1 MLVKNKNFFV
11 VIGLV
16 ITAILFLLYFLFYKK
31 EVDDSRIRYELYSLE
46 NVGWKS
52 KKYSQKVD
60 DISFTAI
67 EVPIQ
72 YYILKNQGK
81 QDLFKIDSIYQENK
95 NERVYEFL
103 FEQDAKKDLLDK
115 DFTNLGYK
123 DAISYL
129 SFKIE
134 NDFYLV
140 TESNDTI
147 PTSGVLYERNF
158 KVAPYQKVMVFF
170 SGIAPKEKVQLV
182 YKDILFRKGVLKFKL
197 KEPLKKIAQ

>member
-1 MLVKNKNFFV
+1 MLVKNKKFLG
-11 VIGLV
+11 VIVLV
-16 ITAILFLLYFLFYKK
+16 IIAILFLLYFLFYKK

-52 KKYSQKVD
+52 KKYGQKVD

-81 QDLFKIDSIYQENK
+81 QDLFKVDSIYQEHK
-95 NERVYEFL
+95 EERVYEFL
-103 FEQDAKKDLLDK
+103 FEQDERKDLLEK
-115 DFTNLGYK
+115 EFTNLDYK
-123 DAISYL
+123 DATSYM
-129 SFKIE
+129 SFNIE
-134 NDFYLV
+134 KDFYLV
-140 TESNDTI
+140 TENKDTI
-147 PTSGVLYERNF
+147 TTSGVLYERNF

-170 SGIAPKEKVQLV
+170 SGITPKEKVQLV
-182 YKDILFRKGVLKFKL
+182 YKDVLFRKGVLKFKL

>member
-1 MLVKNKNFFV
+1 MPVKNKKFLIV
-11 VIGLV
+11 TTLV

-60 DISFTAI
+60 DINFTAI

-81 QDLFKIDSIYQENK
+81 QDLFKIDSIYQEHQE
-95 NERVYEFL
+95 ERVCEFL
-103 FEQDAKKDLLDK
+103 FEQDAKKDLLEQ
-115 DFTNLGYK
+115 DFTNLEYK
-123 DAISYL
+123 DAVSYM

-134 NDFYLV
+134 KDFYLV

-147 PTSGVLYERNF
+147 PTSGVIYERNF

-170 SGIAPKEKVQLV
+170 SGIKPKEKVQLV